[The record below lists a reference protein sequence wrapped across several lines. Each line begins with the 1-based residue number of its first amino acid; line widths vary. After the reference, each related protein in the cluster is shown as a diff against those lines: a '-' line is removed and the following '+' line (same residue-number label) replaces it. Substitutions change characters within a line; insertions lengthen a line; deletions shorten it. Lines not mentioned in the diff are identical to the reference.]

1 MSKLLELEI
10 RTYLGKEYRDY
21 LKSQEDDEVQEGD
34 EWKRDLGLD
43 AKNVPRAYPSRILID
58 PSKFI
63 AAIETSSLEELAEHP
78 DNPGLDS
85 VDLCLE
91 DGLQLSIIGNLDVFK
106 KKWTAFHKAK
116 VENK

>member
-1 MSKLLELEI
+1 MNTEKKLLELEI

-21 LKSQEDDEVQEGD
+21 LKSQDEEPQEGD

-43 AKNVPRAYPSRILID
+43 ATNVPRAYPSRILID
-58 PSKFI
+58 PSRFV

-78 DNPGLDS
+78 DNPAMDS

-91 DGLQLSIIGNLDVFK
+91 EGLQLSIIGNLDSFLK
-106 KKWTAFHKAK
+106 RWNKFHSIK
-116 VENK
+116 